1 LELATLPLSSKKLH
15 ITVTAEDLEKG
26 VKEDGCKCPLA
37 LAIKHKIQN
46 YWRDVGVQVKLD
58 QVLIY
63 RKNKPDLIL
72 GVDLSEDMKRFVK
85 SFDSGESQEPDLE
98 FILDFDEV
106 AILGGPSEAR
116 IESYEI

>member
-1 LELATLPLSSKKLH
+1 
-15 ITVTAEDLEKG
+15 
-26 VKEDGCKCPLA
+26 
-37 LAIKHKIQN
+37 
-46 YWRDVGVQVKLD
+46 
-58 QVLIY
+58 
-63 RKNKPDLIL
+63 
-72 GVDLSEDMKRFVK
+72 MKRFVK